1 MIGAFNLIAWSR
13 VAPWS
18 EQKQV
23 EQDLLI
29 SRALVAIF
37 GDPFLAGEL
46 RFRGGTA
53 LNKLHFPQ
61 ALRYSEDVDLVRTSH
76 GPIRPLLDALRAVLE
91 PWLGKPTFEQ
101 SPVAPKLVFRAPAED
116 GGQLRLKV
124 EINTRETEAF
134 DSPLAIPFRVDNPW
148 FSGQAQVATFSREE
162 MLATKL
168 RALLQ
173 RNKGRDLFDL
183 SHALQVFEDLD
194 TARVIDYLGRYL
206 QHAGQRVSRAGR
218 GAHVR
223 QAAHRQPARRHAR
236 AAAAALRSGT
246 HRRGQE
252 GGVRQRIHAVHR
264 VPAGRAMGTIRGDD
278 RPLRSAA
285 RDPCR
290 LAALDE
296 RHDALVQPRKADGL
310 NLFASIRDAGFAAEE
325 TLRGGGR

>member
-206 QHAGQRVSRAGR
+206 QHAGQRVSRA
-218 GAHVR
+218 
-223 QAAHRQPARRHAR
+223 QAEERMFGKLRTDSLLADMR
-236 AAAAALRSGT
+236 ALLPPPAAAALT
-246 HRRGQE
+246 EEARREAFVSVFTRFIESLPGE
-252 GGVRQRIHAVHR
+252 PWA
-264 VPAGRAMGTIRGDD
+264 
-278 RPLRSAA
+278 RSAEMIA
-285 RDPCR
+285 RY
-290 LAALDE
+290 
-296 RHDALVQPRKADGL
+296 GL
-310 NLFASIRDAGFAAEE
+310 PLE
-325 TLRGGGR
+325 TPAVLPHSTKGTTL